1 MKGLLLSACILA
13 LASTA
18 VSAPPLPPTP
28 APVDDVVYA
37 RTFNLNEGFRFDWAK
52 EPFTAT
58 AGTLLVLKAKPEYLT
73 PRQTAEPM
81 LYVGDHAAMKLN
93 VGETSGYLVVVVP
106 GEVDLNKT
114 LIWFGT
120 PNVAERV
127 DNATIQAERALAEK
141 AGIKPLSAEK
151 VKAAQARGGERVL
164 AANFSV
170 LLREHVAGLIEQYSP
185 SEKELATQWRSPVG
199 EFKPADKEK

>member
-18 VSAPPLPPTP
+18 LSAPPLPPTP

-37 RTFNLNEGFRFDWAK
+37 RTFKLNEGFRFDWAK

-58 AGTLLVLKAKPEYLT
+58 EGTLLVLKVKPEYAV
-73 PRQTAEPM
+73 PRQAFEPM

-93 VGETSGYLVVVVP
+93 SGETSGYLVVVVP
-106 GEVDLNKT
+106 GEVDLSKA

-120 PNVAERV
+120 PSVAERV
-127 DNATIQAERALAEK
+127 DNATVQAERALAEK
-141 AGIKPLSAEK
+141 AGVKPLTAEK
-151 VKAAQARGGERVL
+151 AAKLRGGDRIN
-164 AANFSV
+164 AADFSV
-170 LLREHVAGLIEQYSP
+170 LLREHAAGLIEQYCP
-185 SEKELATQWRSPVG
+185 AEKERAALLRAPVG
-199 EFKPADKEK
+199 EMKPADQEK

>member
-18 VSAPPLPPTP
+18 LSAPPLPPTP

-37 RTFNLNEGFRFDWAK
+37 RTFKLNEGFRFDWAK
-52 EPFTAT
+52 EPFTVSE
-58 AGTLLVLKAKPEYLT
+58 GTLLVLKVKPEYVI
-73 PRQTAEPM
+73 PRQTFEPM
-81 LYVGDHAAMKLN
+81 LYVGDQTAMRLN
-93 VGETSGYLVVVVP
+93 CGEKSGYLVVVVP
-106 GEVDLNKT
+106 GQVDLSKS

-120 PNVAERV
+120 PSVAERV
-127 DNATIQAERALAEK
+127 DNATIQVERALAEK

-151 VKAAQARGGERVL
+151 IKAAQTRGGERVV
-164 AANFSV
+164 AADFSV
-170 LLREHVAGLIEQYSP
+170 LLREHAAGLVEQYSP

-199 EFKPADKEK
+199 EMRPAGEDK